1 MLQVYVDELISGGCK
16 KEVIELKEI
25 ATKIFREGGFT
36 LHKWHINCSIESHE
50 NHHETI
56 EHQFTNQIT
65 TKSRESQ
72 APVSDNVL
80 VTSGNIILN
89 VDREIS
95 YPGDTKF
102 AKQQLS
108 TESTGTKIL
117 GIH

>member
-36 LHKWHINCSIESHE
+36 LHKRHTNCSIKSHE

-72 APVSDNVL
+72 AQVSGNVL
-80 VTSGNIILN
+80 ATPGNIILN

-95 YPGDTKF
+95 YPGDTAF
-102 AKQQLS
+102 ANQQLS
-108 TESTGTKIL
+108 MESTDTKIL